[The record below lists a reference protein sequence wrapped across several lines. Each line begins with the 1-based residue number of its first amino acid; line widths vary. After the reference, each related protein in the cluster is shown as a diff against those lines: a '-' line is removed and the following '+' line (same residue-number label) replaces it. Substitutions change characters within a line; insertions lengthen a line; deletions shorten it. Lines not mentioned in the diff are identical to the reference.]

1 MDLEQNAM
9 HLILHGGNARS
20 LAYEAFD
27 RAVDGDFT
35 GAAGK
40 LREAADELRRAHA
53 EQAALI
59 QREAAGEP
67 VPLNLLL
74 VHGQD
79 HLMTAMAEVNLMER
93 LIRVL
98 EVRR

>member
-27 RAVDGDFT
+27 LAAGGDFT
-35 GAAGK
+35 GAAARLK
-40 LREAADELRRAHA
+40 EATEELRRAHA
-53 EQAALI
+53 GQAALI

-67 VPLNLLL
+67 VTLNLLL

-79 HLMTAMAEVNLMER
+79 HLMTAMAEVNLIDR